1 MLQQDCWDTPMV
13 SGDLSD
19 LSSMTAGLG
28 QVSACVQR
36 FRVRGRLFR
45 ARSRWC
51 TSVHLDIHER
61 FGIYEHVGMHVHAA
75 LACAHTHGT
84 VSALRIAEHILQA
97 FFDNM
102 GMDAD
107 TLEVPEPS
115 QWTHDSLLGSRSRLA
130 VMDPMAY
137 PMADGALSALD
148 ACDPWYHCMSLLRCW
163 WICRA
168 PQRLCV

>member
-1 MLQQDCWDTPMV
+1 
-13 SGDLSD
+13 
-19 LSSMTAGLG
+19 
-28 QVSACVQR
+28 
-36 FRVRGRLFR
+36 
-45 ARSRWC
+45 
-51 TSVHLDIHER
+51 
-61 FGIYEHVGMHVHAA
+61 MHVHAA

-148 ACDPWYHCMSLLRCW
+148 ACDPWYHCMSVLRCW

>member
-1 MLQQDCWDTPMV
+1 
-13 SGDLSD
+13 
-19 LSSMTAGLG
+19 
-28 QVSACVQR
+28 
-36 FRVRGRLFR
+36 
-45 ARSRWC
+45 
-51 TSVHLDIHER
+51 
-61 FGIYEHVGMHVHAA
+61 MHVHAA
-75 LACAHTHGT
+75 LACAHAHGT

-148 ACDPWYHCMSLLRCW
+148 ACDPWYHCGGYAVRRS
-163 WICRA
+163 A
-168 PQRLCV
+168 CVFEASFMVWGFWCLPVWL